1 MTSVIRMAYILKII
15 SAFVVN
21 GVIWNYFCFIE
32 SKVPVA
38 KLVVDEITEL
48 IPSKVVCNISTDGGG
63 VRIGWNGLTG
73 RVGLAGWGRECANA
87 IIVHNTKMINEFLFI
102 FSVFFCNIWRFKKLK
117 SNLTRLGYQ
126 VTRNAPLNP
135 HLYALIVCCD
145 MPIDHS
151 SSHMPKPIGNSN

>member
-1 MTSVIRMAYILKII
+1 MAYILKII
-15 SAFVVN
+15 GAFVVN

-63 VRIGWNGLTG
+63 VLIGWNGLAG

-87 IIVHNTKMINEFLFI
+87 IIVNNTKMINEFLFI
-102 FSVFFCNIWRFKKLK
+102 LCCFSVLFLQYMKI
-117 SNLTRLGYQ
+117 
-126 VTRNAPLNP
+126 
-135 HLYALIVCCD
+135 
-145 MPIDHS
+145 
-151 SSHMPKPIGNSN
+151 